1 MENKG
6 ITVLDVAPQIPLK
19 VALSQCFVNSR
30 SGKCWTT
37 SCKQSSL
44 FHITLQALTLN
55 HSHPTR
61 HSGVQR
67 WSTKFGTRQG
77 VHLPNG
83 VRGRIQV
90 HIKTYGTTHYTQAAI
105 AGTWACV
112 QKGLHKYVMYN
123 KDDDP
128 SMQSLWATPTKRNAR
143 VETLQCGKAAQT
155 YNMTN
160 RHHQLPPCYGYRALF
175 LDLTTCTEFGSWNKA
190 KLGHCVRNMR
200 LGLRFHRQPVM
211 QTKRSENTRVLFL
224 RLDELVS
231 KV

>member
-1 MENKG
+1 MLRELQKRQVLNNKLQ
-6 ITVLDVAPQIPLK
+6 TKFTFSHHVASAHTQSLSPDKAQRSSALEHK
-19 VALSQCFVNSR
+19 V
-30 SGKCWTT
+30 
-37 SCKQSSL
+37 
-44 FHITLQALTLN
+44 
-55 HSHPTR
+55 R
-61 HSGVQR
+61 HSARGPLAE
-67 WSTKFGTRQG
+67 WG
-77 VHLPNG
+77 G
-83 VRGRIQV
+83 VRGGYRYTSK
-90 HIKTYGTTHYTQAAI
+90 HMALRTTHYTQAAI

-143 VETLQCGKAAQT
+143 VETLQWGKAAQT
-155 YNMTN
+155 YNLTN

-200 LGLRFHRQPVM
+200 LGLRFHHQLVM